1 VSKDRITERKRNVL
15 TRAKAERQI
24 ATAPRGSEALAALAA
39 RPEFAK
45 HANKHVRAKL
55 ARKTAV
61 GASVE
66 ASVEA
71 VVEVAS

>member
-1 VSKDRITERKRNVL
+1 MSKDRVIERKRNVL

-24 ATAPRGSEALAALAA
+24 ATAPRGSEALDALAA

-55 ARKTAV
+55 GRKIAAGGSGATAN
-61 GASVE
+61 
-66 ASVEA
+66 
-71 VVEVAS
+71 VEVAS

>member
-1 VSKDRITERKRNVL
+1 VSKDRVIERKRNVL

-24 ATAPRGSEALAALAA
+24 ATAPRGSEALEALAA

-55 ARKTAV
+55 AWKLSV
-61 GASVE
+61 GANAEGVS
-66 ASVEA
+66 
-71 VVEVAS
+71 

>member
-1 VSKDRITERKRNVL
+1 MSKHQAKRSDNPGGARVRHVL

-24 ATAPRGSEALAALAA
+24 AAAGPEALKELAA

-55 ARKTAV
+55 ERKTAK
-61 GASVE
+61 VE
-66 ASVEA
+66 GTP
-71 VVEVAS
+71 